1 MQERQPVAYSD
12 TRRQLIAEHHTI
24 LRGQVGSGL
33 HGVTVSSQDDRDEMG
48 VCIEPPQYL
57 IGTRDLLGSEHSFE
71 MYQYRTQ
78 PEGVRSGPGDL
89 DLTVYSLR
97 KWADLAAKG
106 NPTVLLLLFIPKKEL
121 VTITEPGLDLQRNA
135 GMFISRR
142 AAHRF
147 IGFLDSQREK
157 LLGNKGYTPNRP
169 ELIDKYG
176 FDTKF
181 AYHAIRLGIQGTQLL
196 TEGTITLPMPQ
207 PHRTWLTDLR
217 KGKYTLAEA
226 LDAIADYRDRL
237 ERLAA
242 TANWP
247 EHADRRRIDNWL
259 VDTYEQW
266 WDGHKQSRPALRT
279 TLIESIVHTK
289 LPCPA
294 VPGVQHGPN
303 LVDAGKLADQIIR
316 NLTARR

>member
-1 MQERQPVAYSD
+1 VNEPQPVAYSD
-12 TRRQLIAEHHTI
+12 LRRLQVAETSTI

-33 HGVTVSSQDDRDEMG
+33 HGVTVSDQDDRDEMG

-57 IGTRDLLGSEHSFE
+57 IGTRDLLGHQHSFE

-121 VTITEPGLDLQRNA
+121 TVITEPGLDLQANA
-135 GMFISRR
+135 EMFISRR
-142 AAHRF
+142 AAYRF

-169 ELIDKYG
+169 ELIDKFG

-181 AYHAIRLGIQGTQLL
+181 AYHAIRLGIQGVQLL
-196 TEGTITLPMPQ
+196 TEGQITLPMPQ
-207 PHRTWLTDLR
+207 PHRRWLTDLR
-217 KGKYTLAEA
+217 KGKYTLDDA
-226 LDAIADYRDRL
+226 LTAIADYRARL
-237 ERLAA
+237 ERLAN
-242 TANWP
+242 TSQWP
-247 EHADRRRIDNWL
+247 EYADRRRIDNWL
-259 VDTYEQW
+259 VDTYQQW
-266 WDGHKQSRPALRT
+266 WDTHEHTRPALRT
-279 TLIESIVHTK
+279 ALVEALVHTK

-294 VPGVQHGPN
+294 TSGVRHGAN
-303 LVDAGKLADQIIR
+303 LADARTLADNIIKQITR
-316 NLTARR
+316 